1 MPAPLVPLALGA
13 GLALWTLYE
22 QQRAK
27 ERHGTPA
34 TTPVTS
40 LPPVPLMPGAAP
52 YLPPVAAPEPIRNLM
67 ANALFS
73 QNPVALRTAA
83 RNIRELG
90 YAELAAILD
99 ARAAQLEPPKAVA
112 GAWFG
117 DHAGHH
123 RAAML
128 GMHRRRARV
137 GDDFEFLAAA
147 AGAGVSGEELL
158 SRRRAFLRRARVSGA
173 LGNGPP
179 IYVGASQALRRRQL
193 LRRLLRGD

>member
-1 MPAPLVPLALGA
+1 MPAPIVPLALGA

-27 ERHGTPA
+27 EKHGAPA

-83 RNIRELG
+83 KNIRELG

-123 RAAML
+123 RAGML
-128 GMHRRRARV
+128 GIHRRRARV
-137 GDDFEFLAAA
+137 GDDLEMLAQA
-147 AGAGVSGEELL
+147 AGVHGDEILD
-158 SRRRAFLRRARVSGA
+158 RRRAFLRRARVSGA
-173 LGNGPP
+173 LGDGPP

-193 LRRLLRGD
+193 LRRLLRGG

>member
-1 MPAPLVPLALGA
+1 MPAPIVPLALGA

-22 QQRAK
+22 QQKAK
-27 ERHGTPA
+27 EKQGAPA

-67 ANALFS
+67 ANAIFS
-73 QNPVALRTAA
+73 KNPVALRTAA
-83 RNIRELG
+83 KNIRALG
-90 YAELAAILD
+90 YPDLATILESL
-99 ARAAQLEPPKAVA
+99 ATQLEQPTKAVA

-128 GMHRRRARV
+128 GVHRRRARV
-137 GDDFEFLAAA
+137 GDDFEMLAAA
-147 AGAGVSGEELL
+147 AGVSGDDLL
-158 SRRRAFLRRARVSGA
+158 ARRRAFLRRVRVSGA
-173 LGNGPP
+173 LGDGPP
-179 IYVGASQALRRRQL
+179 IYVGGTHAHRRAQL
-193 LRRLLRGD
+193 LRRLRGM